1 MSVNSSVDAISADL
15 SENVLVQNA
24 TLHRKIGWQGAFWVA
39 SGVPALVLF
48 SIGAIAATVG
58 KPAWMIWAISITF
71 GFIQAFTYAEIAQR
85 MNLSPKTIDGYRLSV
100 FGKLGV
106 KSRVGLAIYALR
118 NGMVR

>member
-58 KPAWMIWAISITF
+58 KPAWMIWAISLLRLALYKHLLMLKLQVYFLI
-71 GFIQAFTYAEIAQR
+71 
-85 MNLSPKTIDGYRLSV
+85 NLV
-100 FGKLGV
+100 EHQF
-106 KSRVGLAIYALR
+106 
-118 NGMVR
+118 MVQWRG